1 MLARL
6 LPRAAVAVEAFGDRP
21 GAALFPAEEAAVA
34 RAADQRRREFATG
47 RACAREALARLGV
60 PAAAIVPGTGREPG
74 WPDGVVGSITHC
86 DGYRACAVARRAD
99 LAALGVDAEPDGPL
113 PGGVLERVASP
124 AERAQLAELAAAVP
138 GGPCFG
144 RLLFSAK
151 ESVYKAW
158 YPLTG
163 RWLGFGDAAVTI
175 NADGA
180 AAGTFTAELAVPGP
194 VVDGRALT
202 GFAGRWLAGAGLVVT
217 AIAVPAG

>member
-1 MLARL
+1 VLARL
-6 LPRAAVAVEAFGDRP
+6 LPPAAVAVEAFGDRP
-21 GAALFPAEEAAVA
+21 GAQLFPAEEAAVA
-34 RAADQRRREFATG
+34 AAVAKRRREFATG

-60 PAAAIVPGTGREPG
+60 PAAAIVPGPGREPG

-99 LAALGVDAEPDGPL
+99 LAAIGVDAEPDGPL
-113 PGGVLERVASP
+113 PGGVLERVASA
-124 AERAQLAELAAAVP
+124 AEQAHLAGLAAAAP
-138 GGPCFG
+138 GGPSFG

-163 RWLGFGDAAVTI
+163 RWLGFADAAITI
-175 NADGA
+175 SAGDG
-180 AAGTFTAELAVPGP
+180 AAGTFAAEFTVPGP
-194 VVDGRALT
+194 VLDGRALP
-202 GFAGRWLAGAGLVVT
+202 GFGGRWLAAGGLVVT